1 MRKVLDFVKA
11 NKKIIIVV
19 VMIII
24 LVGTVYF
31 INKSAEGKAASTVSS
46 FEGKSETE
54 IKLMKIL
61 SSIEGVG
68 ETEVMIN
75 EGKDGIEGV
84 VIVCKGAD
92 NIMTKNNIL
101 NAVSTALNVD
111 KKNIAIYS
119 MN

>member
-1 MRKVLDFVKA
+1 MQKVLNFVKA

-19 VMIII
+19 VLIII
-24 LVGTVYF
+24 LVGTIYF
-31 INKSAEGKAASTVSS
+31 INKGSENNNASTVSS

-54 IKLMKIL
+54 IKLTKIL

-84 VIVCKGAD
+84 VIVCRGA
-92 NIMTKNNIL
+92 NSIMTRNNIL